1 MVYKFFDKTSASLT
15 DKSTKG
21 SGVTT
26 LTNKSL
32 SQNQHLAEELHKS
45 IIRKFKKRK
54 LHSLFKDNIWR
65 ADLLDIQLICRY
77 NKGIKFLLCEDINNI
92 DIFGKYAWIVP
103 LKDKKSVSRCCISR
117 YFKTVQ

>member
-1 MVYKFFDKTSASLT
+1 MVYKFFDKKSASLT

-45 IIRKFKKRK
+45 IIRKVKKRK

-77 NKGIKFLLCEDINNI
+77 NKGIKFLLREDINNI